1 MSAPVP
7 RPSGPFVA
15 PGSVRIFDTTLRDG
29 EQAPGAGLT
38 AAEKLE
44 VARQLARL
52 KVDVI
57 EAGFPAA
64 SPGDFE
70 AVRRIAEETPQ
81 DIAVA
86 ALARCKDGDPQ
97 RAIEAIKVA
106 HKPHL
111 HVFIATSD
119 IHLKHKLRVDRGT
132 ALAEAVRWVRHGRE
146 QLGRD
151 AEIEFSA
158 EDASRTDIDY
168 LLQVYEAVVEAGA
181 STVNIP
187 DTVGYAIPSEFGA
200 LTKRVV
206 DLVGGAA
213 TVSIH
218 CHNDLGLATA
228 NTLAAVQAGARQ
240 VEVTINGLGER
251 AGNASLEEVVM
262 ALRTRPTQFPDLGS
276 GVQTEHITA
285 ASRLV
290 SYLTGFAVQPNKAI
304 VGGNAFAHESG
315 IHQDG
320 VIKNPLTYEIMTP
333 QSVGL
338 SGSQLTIG
346 KLSGRRGLQGKL
358 RELGHELDG
367 DVLDAIYRQA
377 IELADA
383 KKEVTDADLL
393 ALVEQRASEVEASV
407 VLVGWNVTS
416 SHGGNAVG
424 TVTLSVNGD
433 GTECRGDRERPGQR
447 ALQGRRRHAPA
458 APRLAPDAD
467 RVRDQG
473 RVGRRGRAGPGTGPL
488 PPLVGRGTRRARRVR
503 PRVIHEHHRGVA
515 RRLSRRDQQAPWR
528 RDQRG
533 RRGIREPAGRRGPA
547 MTEADLQTYRI
558 ATIPGDGVGPEV
570 VEAARRVV
578 EAAGGGSD
586 SGRLAGDPRRWHRD
600 RHLRCRDPP
609 RGCRGVRRG
618 GRDPA
623 RRRGRA
629 EMVRPRRAFAPSRPC
644 SPCVAAS
651 ACSRTCARSR
661 STRPSWRPPR
671 PRRAARRGRP
681 AHRPRADRR
690 LYFGERE
697 EPRARP
703 ANGGARHDA
712 VPEDEISRIVRLAFE
727 LARGRRAG

>member
-7 RPSGPFVA
+7 RPAGPFV
-15 PGSVRIFDTTLRDG
+15 PVGSVRIFDTTLRDG

-70 AVRRIAEETPQ
+70 AVRRIAQETPQ

-86 ALARCKDGDPQ
+86 ALARCRDGDPQ

-106 HKPHL
+106 HRPHL

-119 IHLKHKLRVDRGT
+119 IHLKHKLRIDRQT
-132 ALAEAVRWVRHGRE
+132 ALAEAVRWVRFGRE

-158 EDASRTDIDY
+158 EDASRTDTDF

-181 STVNIP
+181 STVNVP

-200 LTKRVV
+200 LTRRVV
-206 DLVGGAA
+206 DLVGDQA

-228 NTLAAVQAGARQ
+228 NTLAAVQSGARQ

-262 ALRTRPTQFPDLGS
+262 ALRTRPTQFAEIGS
-276 GVQTEHITA
+276 GIATEHITA

-320 VIKNPLTYEIMTP
+320 VIKHPLTYEIMTP

-338 SGSQLTIG
+338 AGSQLTIG

-358 RELGHELDG
+358 RELGHDLEGDALDT
-367 DVLDAIYRQA
+367 IYRQA

-393 ALVEQRASEVEASV
+393 ALVEQRAAEVPASV

-416 SHGGNAVG
+416 SHGGNATG
-424 TVTLSVNGD
+424 TVTLSVD
-433 GTECRGDRERPGQR
+433 GRERTAESTGNGPVNALFRAVDEVLQPTLGWHPTLTEYEIKAVSAGEDAQGQVLVR
-447 ALQGRRRHAPA
+447 CRRSS
-458 APRLAPDAD
+458 DE
-467 RVRDQG
+467 
-473 RVGRRGRAGPGTGPL
+473 GPGA
-488 PPLVGRGTRRARRVR
+488 LVVSGHGLSTNIIEASLDAYLVATNKLHGAE
-503 PRVIHEHHRGVA
+503 INGVA
-515 RRLSRRDQQAPWR
+515 
-528 RDQRG
+528 
-533 RRGIREPAGRRGPA
+533 
-547 MTEADLQTYRI
+547 
-558 ATIPGDGVGPEV
+558 V
-570 VEAARRVV
+570 
-578 EAAGGGSD
+578 
-586 SGRLAGDPRRWHRD
+586 
-600 RHLRCRDPP
+600 
-609 RGCRGVRRG
+609 
-618 GRDPA
+618 
-623 RRRGRA
+623 
-629 EMVRPRRAFAPSRPC
+629 AFANQ
-644 SPCVAAS
+644 
-651 ACSRTCARSR
+651 RTE
-661 STRPSWRPPR
+661 
-671 PRRAARRGRP
+671 RGLP
-681 AHRPRADRR
+681 
-690 LYFGERE
+690 
-697 EPRARP
+697 
-703 ANGGARHDA
+703 
-712 VPEDEISRIVRLAFE
+712 
-727 LARGRRAG
+727 

>member
-1 MSAPVP
+1 MS
-7 RPSGPFVA
+7 PSAVA

-70 AVRRIAEETPQ
+70 AVRRIAQETKGG
-81 DIAVA
+81 IAVA
-86 ALARCKDGDPQ
+86 ALARCRDGDPQ
-97 RAIEAIKVA
+97 RAIEAIRIA
-106 HKPHL
+106 ERPHL

-119 IHLKHKLRVDRGT
+119 IHLKHKLRLSRDE
-132 ALAEAVRWVRHGRE
+132 ALAEAVRWVRYGRE
-146 QLGRD
+146 QLGND

-158 EDASRTDIDY
+158 EDASRTDTDF
-168 LLQVYEAVVEAGA
+168 LLQVYAAVVEAGA

-206 DLVGGAA
+206 DLVGRDA
-213 TVSIH
+213 TISIH

-262 ALRTRPTQFPDLGS
+262 ALRTRPTQFPELGS
-276 GVQTEHITA
+276 GVQTEQITP

-290 SYLTGFAVQPNKAI
+290 SYLTGFAIQPNKAV

-358 RELGHELDG
+358 RELGH
-367 DVLDAIYRQA
+367 DVEGEALDAIYRQA
-377 IELADA
+377 IALADA

-393 ALVEQRASEVEASV
+393 ALVEARAGEVPASIE
-407 VLVGWNVTS
+407 LVGWSVTS
-416 SHGGNAVG
+416 SHGGNATG
-424 TVTLSVNGD
+424 SVTLTVRGEDRTAEATGNGPVD
-433 GTECRGDRERPGQR
+433 ALYSAVDN
-447 ALQGRRRHAPA
+447 ALQPVLGWRPVLSEWEIKAVSGGEDAQGQVLVRGRRSSVEGPGALVVSGHGLSTNIIEASLEGYLVA
-458 APRLAPDAD
+458 VNKLHGAEINGVDVAF
-467 RVRDQG
+467 
-473 RVGRRGRAGPGTGPL
+473 VGRRTAAEL
-488 PPLVGRGTRRARRVR
+488 P
-503 PRVIHEHHRGVA
+503 
-515 RRLSRRDQQAPWR
+515 
-528 RDQRG
+528 
-533 RRGIREPAGRRGPA
+533 
-547 MTEADLQTYRI
+547 
-558 ATIPGDGVGPEV
+558 
-570 VEAARRVV
+570 
-578 EAAGGGSD
+578 
-586 SGRLAGDPRRWHRD
+586 
-600 RHLRCRDPP
+600 
-609 RGCRGVRRG
+609 
-618 GRDPA
+618 
-623 RRRGRA
+623 
-629 EMVRPRRAFAPSRPC
+629 
-644 SPCVAAS
+644 
-651 ACSRTCARSR
+651 
-661 STRPSWRPPR
+661 
-671 PRRAARRGRP
+671 
-681 AHRPRADRR
+681 
-690 LYFGERE
+690 
-697 EPRARP
+697 
-703 ANGGARHDA
+703 
-712 VPEDEISRIVRLAFE
+712 
-727 LARGRRAG
+727 

>member
-1 MSAPVP
+1 MSPAAGVRGPD
-7 RPSGPFVA
+7 RPFV
-15 PGSVRIFDTTLRDG
+15 PDGSVRIFDTTLRDG

-70 AVRRIAEETPQ
+70 AVRRIAQETPQ

-86 ALARCKDGDPQ
+86 ALARCRDGDPQ

-106 HKPHL
+106 HRPHL

-119 IHLKHKLRVDRGT
+119 IHLKHKLRIDREQ
-132 ALAEAVRWVRHGRE
+132 ALADAVRWVRHGRE

-158 EDASRTDIDY
+158 EDASRTDVEY
-168 LLQVYEAVVEAGA
+168 LLKVYEAVVDAGA

-200 LTKRVV
+200 LVERVV
-206 DLVGGAA
+206 NLVGDRA
-213 TVSIH
+213 TVSVH

-262 ALRTRPTQFPDLGS
+262 ALRTRPTQFPELGA
-276 GVQTEHITA
+276 GVATEHITA

-338 SGSQLTIG
+338 TGSQLTIG

-358 RELGHELDG
+358 RELGHDLEG
-367 DVLDAIYRQA
+367 EALDAIYRQA

-393 ALVEQRASEVEASV
+393 ALVEQRASEVPSSIS
-407 VLVGWNVTS
+407 LVGWSVTS
-416 SHGGNAVG
+416 SHGGNATG
-424 TVTLSVNGD
+424 TVTLTVDGEERSSDATGNGPVNALF
-433 GTECRGDRERPGQR
+433 R
-447 ALQGRRRHAPA
+447 AVDQVLQ
-458 APRLAPDAD
+458 PRLGWHPTLTEYEIKAVSAGEDAQGQVL
-467 RVRDQG
+467 VRC
-473 RVGRRGRAGPGTGPL
+473 RRSSDEGPGA
-488 PPLVGRGTRRARRVR
+488 LVVSGHG
-503 PRVIHEHHRGVA
+503 
-515 RRLSRRDQQAPWR
+515 LSTN
-528 RDQRG
+528 
-533 RRGIREPAGRRGPA
+533 II
-547 MTEADLQTYRI
+547 EASLEGY
-558 ATIPGDGVGPEV
+558 
-570 VEAARRVV
+570 
-578 EAAGGGSD
+578 
-586 SGRLAGDPRRWHRD
+586 L
-600 RHLRCRDPP
+600 
-609 RGCRGVRRG
+609 
-618 GRDPA
+618 
-623 RRRGRA
+623 
-629 EMVRPRRAFAPSRPC
+629 
-644 SPCVAAS
+644 VAANKLHG
-651 ACSRTCARSR
+651 AEINGVEVAFVTPRS
-661 STRPSWRPPR
+661 
-671 PRRAARRGRP
+671 
-681 AHRPRADRR
+681 
-690 LYFGERE
+690 E
-697 EPRARP
+697 EGLP
-703 ANGGARHDA
+703 
-712 VPEDEISRIVRLAFE
+712 
-727 LARGRRAG
+727 

>member
-1 MSAPVP
+1 MTSAVP
-7 RPSGPFVA
+7 RPAGPFVPA
-15 PGSVRIFDTTLRDG
+15 GSVRIFDTTLRDG

-70 AVRRIAEETPQ
+70 AVRRIAQETPQ

-119 IHLKHKLRVDRGT
+119 IHLKHKLRIDRET
-132 ALAEAVRWVRHGRE
+132 ALAEAVRWVRYGRE

-158 EDASRTDIDY
+158 EDASRTDTEF
-168 LLQVYEAVVEAGA
+168 LLKIYEAVVEAGA

-187 DTVGYAIPSEFGA
+187 DTVGYAIPSEFGS
-200 LTKRVV
+200 LTQRVV
-206 DLVGGAA
+206 DLVGEQA
-213 TVSIH
+213 TISIH

-228 NTLAAVQAGARQ
+228 NTLAAVQSGARQ

-262 ALRTRPTQFPDLGS
+262 ALRTRPTQFS
-276 GVQTEHITA
+276 ETATSVQTEHITA

-320 VIKNPLTYEIMTP
+320 VIKHPLTYEIMTP

-338 SGSQLTIG
+338 TGSQLTIG

-358 RELGHELDG
+358 RELGHDLEG
-367 DVLDAIYRQA
+367 EALDAIYRQA

-393 ALVEQRASEVEASV
+393 ALVEQRAAEVPASV
-407 VLVGWNVTS
+407 ALIGWNVTS
-416 SHGGNAVG
+416 SHGGNATG
-424 TVTLSVNGD
+424 TVTLSVDGVERSAEATGNGPVNALFKGVD
-433 GTECRGDRERPGQR
+433 D
-447 ALQGRRRHAPA
+447 ALQPVLGWHPTLTEYEIKAVSAGEDAQGQVLVRCRRSS
-458 APRLAPDAD
+458 DE
-467 RVRDQG
+467 
-473 RVGRRGRAGPGTGPL
+473 GPGA
-488 PPLVGRGTRRARRVR
+488 LVVSGHGLSTNIIEASLDAYLVA
-503 PRVIHEHHRGVA
+503 INKLHGAEINGVA
-515 RRLSRRDQQAPWR
+515 
-528 RDQRG
+528 
-533 RRGIREPAGRRGPA
+533 
-547 MTEADLQTYRI
+547 
-558 ATIPGDGVGPEV
+558 V
-570 VEAARRVV
+570 
-578 EAAGGGSD
+578 
-586 SGRLAGDPRRWHRD
+586 
-600 RHLRCRDPP
+600 
-609 RGCRGVRRG
+609 
-618 GRDPA
+618 
-623 RRRGRA
+623 
-629 EMVRPRRAFAPSRPC
+629 AFANQ
-644 SPCVAAS
+644 
-651 ACSRTCARSR
+651 RTE
-661 STRPSWRPPR
+661 
-671 PRRAARRGRP
+671 RGLP
-681 AHRPRADRR
+681 
-690 LYFGERE
+690 
-697 EPRARP
+697 
-703 ANGGARHDA
+703 
-712 VPEDEISRIVRLAFE
+712 
-727 LARGRRAG
+727 